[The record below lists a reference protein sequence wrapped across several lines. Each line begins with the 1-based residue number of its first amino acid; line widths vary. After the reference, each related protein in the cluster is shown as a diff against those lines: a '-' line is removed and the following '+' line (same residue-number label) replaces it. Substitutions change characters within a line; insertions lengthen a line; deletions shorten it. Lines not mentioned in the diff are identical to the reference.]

1 MKGLFKYEKLCHH
14 LHLALQSGSNRII
27 ELMNRNYTRE
37 EYLEIV
43 NTLKE
48 FDPNYGISTD
58 IIAGFRVRVR
68 RISAKV

>member
-1 MKGLFKYEKLCHH
+1 MCIRDR
-14 LHLALQSGSNRII
+14 LQSGSNRII

-58 IIAGFRVRVR
+58 IIAGFPGESEEDFRESIDMIRCV
-68 RISAKV
+68 